1 MYSTYCAAAYESFGW
16 AACPTN
22 IQAPTHNYA
31 ADEDQAEKA
40 EARNEFMKTAHSQ
53 IEENKNYVYAST
65 RMKRRETLFASW
77 LG

>member
-1 MYSTYCAAAYESFGW
+1 MYSTYCAGAYESFGW
-16 AACPTN
+16 ACSTN
-22 IQAPTHNYA
+22 IQAATHNYA

-65 RMKRRETLFASW
+65 RMKRRETLFASS